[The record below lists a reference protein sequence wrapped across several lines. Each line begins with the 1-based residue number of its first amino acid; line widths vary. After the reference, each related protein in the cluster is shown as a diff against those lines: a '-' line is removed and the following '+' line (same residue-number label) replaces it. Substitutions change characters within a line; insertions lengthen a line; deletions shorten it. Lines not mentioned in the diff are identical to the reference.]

1 MRDLDE
7 TTITEAVLASF
18 AQTPDPRLRRLVDSL
33 VTHLHAFVRD
43 TEPTIAEWA
52 KAIDFLTRVGQISV
66 GGRQE
71 FILLSDVLGVST
83 LVDTINHRGEA
94 DLTPTT
100 VLGPF
105 YLNNPQV
112 LEQGADIAQ
121 GEAGTPMGVDVRIC
135 STDGGPLAGA
145 MVDVWQASA
154 QGLYDVQTP
163 DRPGQRLRG
172 RFRTDSA
179 GRLKF
184 RTIVPCAYPIPD
196 DGPVGDLLAATGRH
210 PWRPAHVHFRIEAEG
225 HETLVTHVFIAGDRY
240 LESDA
245 VFSVKDGLVVDLGAP
260 DDAAASRDLRYVFS
274 LAPARAAPDRLA
286 GAAP

>member
-43 TEPTIAEWA
+43 TEPTIAEWGR
-52 KAIDFLTRVGQISV
+52 AIDFLTRVGQISV

-83 LVDTINHRGEA
+83 LVDAINHRGEA

-105 YLNNPQV
+105 YLDDPRV
-112 LEQGADIAQ
+112 LEPGADIAQ
-121 GEAGTPMGVDVRIC
+121 GEAGTPLDVDVQVG
-135 STDGGPLAGA
+135 SADGRPLAGA
-145 MVDVWQASA
+145 LVDVWQASA
-154 QGLYDVQTP
+154 DGLYDVQSP
-163 DRPGQRLRG
+163 DRPGQSLRG
-172 RFRTDSA
+172 RLRTDEA
-179 GRLKF
+179 GRLRF

-196 DGPVGDLLAATGRH
+196 DGPVGDLLAATRRH
-210 PWRPAHVHFRIEAEG
+210 PWRPAHIHFRIEAEG

-245 VFSVKDGLVVDLGAP
+245 VFSVKDGLVADLGAP
-260 DDAAASRDLRYVFS
+260 EDAAAGRELRYVFR
-274 LAPARAAPDRLA
+274 LARARVAPVGLA
-286 GAAP
+286 GAAA

>member
-18 AQTPDPRLRRLVDSL
+18 TQTPDPRLRALVGSL

-43 TEPTIAEWA
+43 TEPSIAEWGQ
-52 KAIDFLTRVGQISV
+52 AIEFLTRVGQISV

-83 LVDTINHRGEA
+83 LVDAINHRGEA
-94 DLTPTT
+94 ELTPTT

-105 YLNNPQV
+105 YLDDPRV

-121 GEAGTPMGVDVRIC
+121 GEAGTPLDVDVQIC
-135 STDGGPLAGA
+135 SADGGPLGSAV
-145 MVDVWQASA
+145 VDVWQASA
-154 QGLYDVQTP
+154 EGLYDVQSP
-163 DRPGQRLRG
+163 ERPGQSLRG

-179 GRLKF
+179 GRLRF

-210 PWRPAHVHFRIEAEG
+210 PWRPAHVHFRIEADG
-225 HETLVTHVFIAGDRY
+225 HETLVTHVFVAGDRY

-245 VFSVKDGLVVDLGAP
+245 VFSVKDGLVVDLGPP
-260 DDAAASRDLRYVFS
+260 DDPAAVRELRYVFR
-274 LAPARAAPDRLA
+274 LARARAAPPRLS
-286 GAAP
+286 GAAA